1 MRSVA
6 PVLITSRGEREPVH
20 AWLAAIHPQT
30 QEMMETI
37 RHEGRA
43 ITVRQVTRTSHS
55 RLLYSEDSRE
65 YFIGYPVSVGP
76 YKIDIE
82 GFHTLTSE
90 EVAAYQA
97 GTLDLA
103 EFAYRL
109 GQADQASGRYERK
122 PAREE

>member
-1 MRSVA
+1 
-6 PVLITSRGEREPVH
+6 
-20 AWLAAIHPQT
+20 
-30 QEMMETI
+30 METI
-37 RHEGRA
+37 HHEGRA
-43 ITVRQVTRTSHS
+43 ITVQQVTRTSHS
-55 RLLYSEDSRE
+55 RLLYSEDSGE

-82 GFHTLTSE
+82 GCQMLTGE
-90 EVAAYQA
+90 EVAAYKA

-109 GQADQASGRYERK
+109 GQADQASGRLERK